1 MDLNRRGQ
9 ADPGPEER
17 AALAWALANPAP
29 VVGLPLRPEV
39 RAVLDHLHFA
49 SGMRG
54 HGLGRAL
61 RREEP
66 LLVGRTVLSDAE
78 FTAWAGIEVPEVVTP
93 WAHRRVCTRLHGHDD
108 DHVTVFWLPAD
119 ADVAEFTWQQ
129 AEASGAPTLTVDLH
143 DGKPAAHP
151 ELQATRFRSA
161 PGGWT
166 AVTVGRSVV
175 GVQRIDPDATRIGW
189 VREDL
194 PRPLAFVLHVTLLP
208 TPAVELVLRGPGLP
222 FAR

>member
-1 MDLNRRGQ
+1 MSRRGQ

-29 VVGLPLRPEV
+29 SVALPLRPEV

-61 RREEP
+61 RRAEP
-66 LLVGRTVLSDAE
+66 LLTGRSVLSDAE

-93 WAHRRVCTRLHGHDD
+93 WAHRRVCTRFRDHGHDQ
-108 DHVTVFWLPAD
+108 VTVLWVPAD
-119 ADVAEFTWQQ
+119 ADVGEFTWEQ
-129 AEASGAPTLTVDLH
+129 AEALGAPTLTVDLH
-143 DGKPAAHP
+143 DREPPAHP
-151 ELQATRFRSA
+151 ELSATRFRSA

-166 AVTVGRSVV
+166 AVTVGRSVL
-175 GVQRIDPDATRIGW
+175 GVQRIDPDATRIAW

-208 TPAVELVLRGPGLP
+208 TPAVELALRGPGLP